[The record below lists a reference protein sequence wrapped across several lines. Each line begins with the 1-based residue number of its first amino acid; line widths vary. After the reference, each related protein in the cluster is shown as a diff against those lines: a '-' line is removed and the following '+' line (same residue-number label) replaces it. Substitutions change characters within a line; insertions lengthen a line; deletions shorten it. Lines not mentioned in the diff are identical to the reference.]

1 MVHDAEQL
9 RRSNWLFLNGL
20 ISPITS
26 IVVWKRIG
34 FVRCCLYNGPK
45 PKEITNLHVFCV
57 IYEFCNESKKV
68 EGGGPFTTNFPSILI
83 HRGMTEKTCEQ
94 FCQIAKRLSKS
105 LFRRLFRFC
114 KISISF
120 LPITTLA
127 IQNLVLWTMSTF
139 FSHERVSYETQQGL
153 L

>member
-1 MVHDAEQL
+1 MDYKIFSSN
-9 RRSNWLFLNGL
+9 RSILQSSAIHPIIATADKSGHFVPVGVTSAFLNKCL
-20 ISPITS
+20 
-26 IVVWKRIG
+26 KRK
-34 FVRCCLYNGPK
+34 VQCCLYNGPK

-127 IQNLVLWTMSTF
+127 IQNLVYF
-139 FSHERVSYETQQGL
+139 GL
-153 L
+153 

>member
-1 MVHDAEQL
+1 MVS
-9 RRSNWLFLNGL
+9 RIRNPL
-20 ISPITS
+20 IENLETET
-26 IVVWKRIG
+26 
-34 FVRCCLYNGPK
+34 
-45 PKEITNLHVFCV
+45 EITNLHVFCV

-105 LFRRLFRFC
+105 LFRRLFRFY

-120 LPITTLA
+120 FPITTLA
-127 IQNLVLWTMSTF
+127 IQNLVLLWTMSTF
-139 FSHERVSYETQQGL
+139 FLTKGSVMKHSRVSFNF
-153 L
+153 